1 MNKEIFNTAY
11 NKIRAAENILL
22 VTHNKPDGDALSSI
36 CAMLELCSIE
46 KKRVTAFCVDQPS
59 SQFAFLPHLEK
70 VISDRSSFNFFE
82 HDLIIALDC
91 GQLSRTGL
99 TTEISNRDPKQFV
112 IEIDHHP
119 KVRDY
124 ADLEIRDPYGSSTA
138 EIIYRFLR
146 SNEIKIN
153 KNLANCILTGILT
166 DTGNLLYESTSDQTI
181 QIASEMITRGARFPK
196 IVDNTW
202 RNKSLDAMKVWGEA
216 MKNLVINEKYQ
227 VAFSV
232 LTRDMI
238 EGRNVSDEELE
249 GLSGF
254 LNNLYGIKAL
264 LLLREEKDA
273 NKIKGSLRTADPHV
287 NVSALARHLGGG
299 GHIRASGFMLEGQL
313 VRENGIWQIK

>member
-1 MNKEIFNTAY
+1 MTKEILQTTY
-11 NKIRAAENILL
+11 NKIRAAKNILL
-22 VTHNKPDGDALSSI
+22 VTHNKPDGDALASI
-36 CAMLELCSIE
+36 CAMLEICSIE
-46 KKRVTAFCVDQPS
+46 KKRATAFCVDQAPQ
-59 SQFAFLPHLEK
+59 QFAFLPHVEK
-70 VISDRSSFNFFE
+70 IVFDRSDFNFFDF
-82 HDLIIALDC
+82 DLIIALDC

-99 TTEISNRDPKQFV
+99 TSEISNRDSGQFM

-119 KVRDY
+119 KVKDY
-124 ADLEIRDPYGSSTA
+124 ADLEVRDPYGSSTA
-138 EIIYRFLR
+138 EIIYRLLR
-146 SNEIKIN
+146 ANDIRVN

-166 DTGNLLYESTSDQTI
+166 DTGNLLYESTSNQTI

-238 EGRNVSDEELE
+238 EGKNVSDEELE

-273 NKIKGSLRTADPHV
+273 KKIKGSLRTADPQV
-287 NVSALARHLGGG
+287 NVSTLARHLGGG
-299 GHIRASGFMLEGQL
+299 GHIRASGFMLDGQL
-313 VRENGIWQIK
+313 VKEKGIWRIK

>member
-1 MNKEIFNTAY
+1 MNNEIFKIAY
-11 NKIRAAENILL
+11 NKIQAAKNILL

-36 CAMLELCSIE
+36 CALQEVCAIE
-46 KKRVTAFCVDQPS
+46 KKRVTAFCVDQPA

-70 VISDRSSFNFFE
+70 IISDRTSFNFFE
-82 HDLIIALDC
+82 FDLIIALDC

-99 TTEISNRDPKQFV
+99 TNEIGNRDAGQFV

-119 KVRDY
+119 KVKDY
-124 ADLEIRDPYGSSTA
+124 ADLEVRDPYGSSTA
-138 EIIYRFLR
+138 ELIYRLLR
-146 SNEIKIN
+146 ANDIRIN

-238 EGRNVSDEELE
+238 EGKNVSDEELE

-273 NKIKGSLRTADPHV
+273 KKIKGSLRTADPQI
-287 NVSALARHLGGG
+287 NVATLARYFGGG
-299 GHIRASGFMLEGQL
+299 GHIRASGFMLDGQL
-313 VRENGIWQIK
+313 VKEKGIWQIK